1 MDELPVNRALG
12 VEWNI
17 ALNKFGFKLADLN
30 NPNKMRGVLLR
41 ISSVF
46 DPLNFAMLPAKQ
58 IM

>member
-17 ALNKFGFKLADLN
+17 ALNNFGFKLADLN